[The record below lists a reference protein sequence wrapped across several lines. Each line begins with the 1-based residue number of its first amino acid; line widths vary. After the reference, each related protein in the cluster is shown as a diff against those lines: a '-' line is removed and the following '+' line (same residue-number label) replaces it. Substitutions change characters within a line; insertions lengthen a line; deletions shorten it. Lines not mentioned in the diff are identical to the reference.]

1 MDAELCRI
9 EIEHGVAV
17 AEFFAKRV
25 VAADGVDLLAGVF
38 CHIGDLMEHFAAAQ
52 CQIAAGDVQTG
63 HEQIAAR
70 GRLGEVDDLPHI
82 TGVDI
87 GADEQ

>member
-1 MDAELCRI
+1 MTEL
-9 EIEHGVAV
+9 
-17 AEFFAKRV
+17 FAKRV

-52 CQIAAGDVQTG
+52 CQIPAGDVQAG

-87 GADEQ
+87 RTDEQQARLC